1 MYLLLGLSIYTIYL
15 YMHILGNDVG
25 TMVGICVLN
34 EAGILGRIFLMG
46 NGFGWLTT
54 V

>member
-1 MYLLLGLSIYTIYL
+1 MYLPLSPSIYTTYL

-25 TMVGICVLN
+25 TTVGICILD
-34 EAGILGRIFLMG
+34 EAGILGRVFLMG